1 MHSRKPI
8 YALLVVGAILTAAL
22 TFFPYTLT
30 VVERAGRRVTDAV
43 HDRLPQATTQPAPQA
58 ADVPPP
64 PAELPRFDVAL
75 WYSSRGEEPEKQ
87 GVLIESWDGQRVY
100 ASHNA
105 DTGFNP
111 ASLVKLTTTLYALRQ
126 LGPDYRFE
134 THVYADGTIDPKSKE
149 LQGSIYLV
157 GDDPSFTD
165 YGAVL
170 VAQELKA
177 RGVERVRDGVYVS
190 PSFSFNF
197 NQKPD
202 DSAKNVADVMK
213 LKQRETGV
221 ADPPKGQELFVVRSN
236 PLREI
241 LLYMN
246 AHSNNFVAD
255 HIGAK
260 LGGPPAVVQFLVNEL
275 KLPAD
280 QVYLETNSGLYTNRM
295 TPRGIITVVRALAE
309 EAARRGMK
317 LEDLLAVADCDHGTL
332 RKRMD
337 GTGYECAVVGK
348 TGTLT
353 TTDGGMSNLAGI
365 VNTQDAGPILF
376 AILAQGNRIWEHKQM
391 ADQLLAEVV
400 RDHPAAPV
408 FDRDAQRRNLLPSSG
423 LQADPQMYTR
433 GMELAKN
440 EREKQEKD
448 DEQDDAADS
457 KSRSKKGRADAE
469 HGEAKSSAKDDRRSK
484 SNAEGERQ
492 SKSSAKAD
500 RQSRQSA
507 RSGRQSR
514 STRR

>member
-1 MHSRKPI
+1 LHSRKPI
-8 YALLVVGAILTAAL
+8 YALLIVGAILTAAL

-30 VVERAGRRVTDAV
+30 VVEQAGRRVTNAV
-43 HDRLPQATTQPAPQA
+43 HQRLPDAATEAAPAI
-58 ADVPPP
+58 ADVPAPLVD
-64 PAELPRFDVAL
+64 LPRFDVAL

-87 GVLIESWDGQRVY
+87 GVLIQSWDGRQVF

-126 LGPDYRFE
+126 LGPDFRFT
-134 THVYADGTIDPKSKE
+134 THVYADGTIDPKTKQ
-149 LQGSIYLV
+149 LQGSVYLV

-165 YGAVL
+165 YGAVV

-177 RGVERVRDGVYVS
+177 RGIERVRDGVYVS
-190 PSFSFNF
+190 SSFSFNF
-197 NQKPD
+197 NEKPD
-202 DSAKNVADVMK
+202 DSAKNVANVLK
-213 LKQRETGV
+213 LGQRETGV
-221 ADPPKGQELFVVRSN
+221 ADEPKGAEQFVVHSN

-255 HIGAK
+255 HIGAR
-260 LGGPPAVVQFLVNEL
+260 LGGPPAVVSFLVNEL

-295 TPRGIITVVRALAE
+295 TPRGIITVVRTLAD
-309 EAARRGMK
+309 EAARHGMK
-317 LEDLLAVADCDHGTL
+317 LEDLLAVASCDHGTL
-332 RKRMD
+332 RRRMD

-365 VNTQDAGPILF
+365 VNTQDEGPVLF

-400 RDHPAAPV
+400 HDHPPAPV
-408 FDRDAQRRNLLPSSG
+408 FNHDDARRNLLPSSS
-423 LQADPQMYTR
+423 LQAEPQMYTR
-433 GMELAKN
+433 GIELAKT
-440 EREKQEKD
+440 EREKKEESDEQADEVESKSKQEKSNA
-448 DEQDDAADS
+448 Q
-457 KSRSKKGRADAE
+457 
-469 HGEAKSSAKDDRRSK
+469 HGEAKEKREAKSKGESKSKTEAKPKATRAAERTKSTNKKDRR
-484 SNAEGERQ
+484 
-492 SKSSAKAD
+492 
-500 RQSRQSA
+500 A
-507 RSGRQSR
+507 RR
-514 STRR
+514 